1 MIPDTLFVK
10 INFMKKFISYWI
22 IIFLTV
28 TVSLKSETV
37 LLKSGKKIEGNIL
50 NQDKE
55 TVTFR
60 LSDGTT
66 KVFQKSSIQKI
77 SFSKITEPISKKE
90 ETKNKEEEKKEKIKR
105 TC

>member
-1 MIPDTLFVK
+1 
-10 INFMKKFISYWI
+10 MKKFISYWI

>member
-1 MIPDTLFVK
+1 
-10 INFMKKFISYWI
+10 MKKFISYWI

-77 SFSKITEPISKKE
+77 SFSKITEPISKK
-90 ETKNKEEEKKEKIKR
+90 KKLKIKKKKKR
-105 TC
+105 ENQKNLLS